1 MLFGHNTNVK
11 VGETTFHIQTE
22 DRGIAHALIDS
33 TVYFRGRVLHRRT
46 NNYFDLLPLSPDR
59 EQTLKARMDEQ
70 HRTIVEAIR
79 SGELSLSL
87 PAEEAAPA
95 PTAAPSARAPSAVP
109 PAASLK
115 LELMNPRT
123 WLTGKRASLQV
134 AVRDHAG
141 NAVKGAIVTTKVDGA
156 AEPTESSTV
165 TGASGEAQFEF
176 EMPRLTSA
184 ESALVIEAMR
194 GNVKGQL
201 RFQLR
206 SKPRVPSAS

>member
-1 MLFGHNTNVK
+1 
-11 VGETTFHIQTE
+11 
-22 DRGIAHALIDS
+22 
-33 TVYFRGRVLHRRT
+33 LHRRT

-95 PTAAPSARAPSAVP
+95 PSAVP
-109 PAASLK
+109 HAASLK

-206 SKPRVPSAS
+206 SKPRVPSAG

>member
-1 MLFGHNTNVK
+1 MLFGHNTNVQ

-59 EQTLKARMDEQ
+59 EQTLKVRMDEQ

-87 PAEEAAPA
+87 PAEEAAP
-95 PTAAPSARAPSAVP
+95 APSAVP

-206 SKPRVPSAS
+206 SKPRVPSAG